1 MKKTDNFNDLDLD
14 MLPFDEQTCIIDDEF
29 MAADNLD
36 EHSSIRD
43 LSTDPHMTR
52 FLTAPYPFKLQF
64 SIMNLCMEG
73 CMRVRV
79 NLNEY
84 EMHRNSLMIV
94 PQGTIVQCLNVSSDC
109 RVVIIAFSADYII
122 PESSPAGTLIVRK
135 FLAQNSMMQLS
146 DDETEEILTLYRAM
160 RAKVRQP
167 SFNYKRE
174 ALRGYMQVLYY
185 DVCQVMTRY
194 VEKFDTGRSSRKK
207 QIFDQFIQLLQ
218 QYCTSERSIVFYAE
232 KLCLT
237 PKYLSQVVRVVSGR
251 HAGEWIRDYVILEAK
266 ALLKSQQYSVQ
277 QVADMLNFA
286 NQSFFGVYF
295 KKAVGCSPSVYQNK

>member
-1 MKKTDNFNDLDLD
+1 M
-14 MLPFDEQTCIIDDEF
+14 
-29 MAADNLD
+29 
-36 EHSSIRD
+36 
-43 LSTDPHMTR
+43 
-52 FLTAPYPFKLQF
+52 
-64 SIMNLCMEG
+64 
-73 CMRVRV
+73 
-79 NLNEY
+79 
-84 EMHRNSLMIV
+84 
-94 PQGTIVQCLNVSSDC
+94 
-109 RVVIIAFSADYII
+109 VIIAFSADYII
-122 PESSPAGTLIVRK
+122 SESSPAGTVIVRK

-237 PKYLSQVVRVVSGR
+237 PKYLSQVVRAVSGR